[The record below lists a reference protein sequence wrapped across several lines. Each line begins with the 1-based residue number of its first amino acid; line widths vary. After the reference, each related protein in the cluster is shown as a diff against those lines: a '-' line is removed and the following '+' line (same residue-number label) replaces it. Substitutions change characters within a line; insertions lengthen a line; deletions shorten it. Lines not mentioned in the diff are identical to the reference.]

1 MSIVLLYHRV
11 AAPAADPFDLA
22 VHPDRFAA
30 HVEHLTDLGGTV
42 PLQDLVDSRDTGGIA
57 VTFDDGYA
65 DNATLAAPLLA
76 EAGIPATWFITTA
89 TLGRRRFW
97 WDRLCSALLSTPAVP
112 DSIDVSVGGQDLWL
126 DLRTSSA
133 RRTALTFLHRRLLPL
148 PPEQIEATVANV
160 LEGFGST
167 GSEEDGRTMSIEQL
181 RRLASL
187 PLQEVGS
194 HTRTHALLATQ
205 SSDRQRHEIDG
216 SVRDLESLI
225 QRPISSFAYP
235 FGGPDTVGP
244 LAPRLVADAECQ
256 LACTTIPRR
265 VGRGADR
272 YHVPRLT
279 VLDWDAEE
287 FAMRVSAALR
297 R

>member
-11 AAPAADPFDLA
+11 AAPLADPFDLA

-30 HVEHLTDLGGTV
+30 HAEHLTRLGATV
-42 PLQDLVDSRDTGGIA
+42 PLQDVVDSRGGRGIA
-57 VTFDDGYA
+57 ITFDDGYA

-76 EAGIPATWFITTA
+76 EAGLPATWFITTA

-133 RRTALTFLHRRLLPL
+133 RRTSLTFLHRRLLPL
-148 PPEQIEATVANV
+148 QPDQIEATVARV
-160 LEGFGST
+160 LEALGSP
-167 GSEEDGRTMSIEQL
+167 GSEEDDHTMSIQQL
-181 RRLASL
+181 CHLASL
-187 PLQEVGS
+187 PLQEVGA
-194 HTRTHALLATQ
+194 HTRTHAHLATQ
-205 SSDRQRHEIDG
+205 SADRQRHEIDG

-235 FGGPDTVGP
+235 FGGPGTVGP
-244 LAPRLVADAECQ
+244 LAPRLVADAGCQ
-256 LACTTIPRR
+256 LACTTIPERVERR
-265 VGRGADR
+265 ADR
-272 YHVPRLT
+272 YQVPRMT
-279 VLDWDAEE
+279 VLDWDANE
-287 FAMRVSAALR
+287 FAMRVSAALGR
-297 R
+297 